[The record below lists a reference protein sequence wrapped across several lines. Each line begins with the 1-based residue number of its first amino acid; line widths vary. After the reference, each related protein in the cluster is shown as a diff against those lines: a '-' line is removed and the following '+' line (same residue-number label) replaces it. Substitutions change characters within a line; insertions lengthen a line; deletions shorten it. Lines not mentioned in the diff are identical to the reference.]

1 METLNP
7 KHELVKLRCLG
18 RPYGT
23 GRGQVSSNA
32 HDCKLKFQTSFSALL
47 LMASSLSAQGAY
59 RPTSIVPEAGEAHLA
74 NIRQLTNGG
83 ENAEAYFSDDGK
95 RLIFQST
102 RDGRTCDQQYVMK
115 SDGSQLRRVSNG
127 AGKTTCGYF
136 MKGDRR
142 ILFASSDAEQRE
154 CPPRPDPSKGYVW
167 GLDPFDIYTARPDGS
182 QRRRLTRFGVYTAEG
197 VVSPDGRRIVFTSL
211 KDGDLDVYV
220 MNVDGSGLR
229 QLTHQVGY
237 DGGPWWSPDGKQI
250 VYRAYHPTTPD
261 ELKAYTDLLAQRLVR
276 PNKMDLWLMD
286 ADGSNQR
293 QITNLGA
300 ASFGPS
306 WTADGKRLIFSSNH
320 HTNPRLGNFDLFLIN
335 PDGTGLEQVTTG
347 STFDG
352 FPMFSRDGKKL
363 AWASNRHAANP
374 HETNI
379 FVADW
384 VK

>member
-1 METLNP
+1 VFAQVFYRGDCTL
-7 KHELVKLRCLG
+7 RF
-18 RPYGT
+18 T
-23 GRGQVSSNA
+23 T
-32 HDCKLKFQTSFSALL
+32 FISALITT
-47 LMASSLSAQGAY
+47 ASSVSAQGGY
-59 RPTSIVPEAGEAHLA
+59 RPVSIAPEAGEAHLT

-83 ENAEAYFSDDGK
+83 ENAEAYFSHDGR

-102 RDGRTCDQQYVMK
+102 RDGRSCDQQYVMN
-115 SDGSQLRRVSNG
+115 SDGSELRRVSNG

-142 ILFASSDAEQRE
+142 ILFASTDARARE
-154 CPPRPDPSKGYVW
+154 CPPRPDASKGYVW
-167 GLDPFDIYTARPDGS
+167 RLDPFDIYTARPDGS
-182 QRRRLTRFGVYTAEG
+182 QRRRLTRFGIYTAEG
-197 VVSPDGRRIVFTSL
+197 VVSPDGSRIVFTSL
-211 KDGDLDVYV
+211 KGGDLDIYV

-237 DGGPWWSPDGKQI
+237 DGGAWWSPDGNQI
-250 VYRAYHPTTPD
+250 VYRAYHPATPT
-261 ELKAYTDLLAQRLVR
+261 ELKAYHDLLAQRLVR

-293 QITNLGA
+293 QITRLGA

-306 WTADGKRLIFSSNH
+306 WTADGKRIIFSSNH

-352 FPMFSRDGKKL
+352 FPMFSIDGKKL
-363 AWASNRHAANP
+363 VWASNRHAGNP
-374 HETNI
+374 NETNI

-384 VK
+384 VN

>member
-1 METLNP
+1 MGIPARTLFDSDDP
-7 KHELVKLRCLG
+7 LRFS
-18 RPYGT
+18 T
-23 GRGQVSSNA
+23 
-32 HDCKLKFQTSFSALL
+32 FISALITT
-47 LMASSLSAQGAY
+47 ASSLSAQNGY
-59 RPTSIVPEAGEAHLA
+59 RPVFVGPEAGEAHLT

-83 ENAEAYFSDDGK
+83 ENAEAYFSKDGK

-102 RDGRTCDQQYVMK
+102 RDGRTCDQQYVMN

-136 MKGDRR
+136 LQADQR
-142 ILFASSDAEQRE
+142 ILFASTHALQKD

-167 GLDPFDIYTARPDGS
+167 RLDPFDIYTARSDGS
-182 QRRRLTRFGVYTAEG
+182 QHRRLTRFGVYTAEG
-197 VVSPDGRRIVFTSL
+197 VVSPDGRLIVFTSL
-211 KDGDLDVYV
+211 KGGDLDIYV

-237 DGGPWWSPDGKQI
+237 DGGAWWSPDGKQI
-250 VYRAYHPTTPD
+250 VYRAYHPVEPT

-276 PNKMDLWLMD
+276 PNRMDLWLMD

-293 QITNLGA
+293 QITHLGA

-306 WTADGKRLIFSSNH
+306 WTADGKKIIFSSNH

-363 AWASNRHAANP
+363 VWASNRHATNP

-384 VK
+384 VN